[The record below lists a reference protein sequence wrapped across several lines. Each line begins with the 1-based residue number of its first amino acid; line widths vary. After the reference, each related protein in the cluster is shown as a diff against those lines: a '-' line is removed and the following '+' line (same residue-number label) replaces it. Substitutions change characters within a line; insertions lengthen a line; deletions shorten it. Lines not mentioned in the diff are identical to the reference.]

1 VILEICE
8 MWFKISVFLWVVIIF
23 LGFMAHFTTDQK
35 MFLKLIMSM
44 FILVCTSGLCAL
56 VGEKNKR
63 KHNKAAHGGSK

>member
-1 VILEICE
+1 
-8 MWFKISVFLWVVIIF
+8 MWFKVSVFLWVVIIF

-44 FILVCTSGLCAL
+44 FILVCTSGLCAV

>member
-1 VILEICE
+1 

-35 MFLKLIMSM
+35 MFFKLIMSM
-44 FILVCTSGLCAL
+44 FILVCTSGLCAV

>member
-1 VILEICE
+1 

-23 LGFMAHFTTDQK
+23 LGFMAHFNTDQR

-44 FILVCTSGLCAL
+44 FILVCTSGLCAV

>member
-1 VILEICE
+1 

-44 FILVCTSGLCAL
+44 FILVCTSGLCAV
-56 VGEKNKR
+56 VGEENKR

>member
-1 VILEICE
+1 

-35 MFLKLIMSM
+35 MFFKLIMSM
-44 FILVCTSGLCAL
+44 VILVCTSGLCAL
-56 VGEKNKR
+56 LGEKNKR

>member
-1 VILEICE
+1 
-8 MWFKISVFLWVVIIF
+8 MWFKVSVFLWVVIIF

-44 FILVCTSGLCAL
+44 FILICTSGLCAV

>member
-1 VILEICE
+1 

-44 FILVCTSGLCAL
+44 FILVCTSGLCAV

>member
-1 VILEICE
+1 

>member
-1 VILEICE
+1 MILEICE

-44 FILVCTSGLCAL
+44 FILVCTSGLCAV

>member
-1 VILEICE
+1 

-44 FILVCTSGLCAL
+44 FILICTSGLCAV

>member
-1 VILEICE
+1 
-8 MWFKISVFLWVVIIF
+8 MWFLIAVFLWAVIIF
-23 LGFMAHFTTDQK
+23 LGFMAHFNTVQR

-44 FILVCTSGLCAL
+44 FILVCTSGLCAV